1 MDRNLTLEA
10 VRLTEASALFASRSM
25 GQGEPEMAYE
35 SATEAMAKVFS
46 SMKID
51 GEVVISADSINNILH
66 DGEKIGTQDGLKLD
80 LAVKPLDGK
89 KTCARGGDNAIS
101 IVVIGSRGSFL
112 KVPIGYMK
120 KIAVGKDAKGEI
132 DINESVE
139 VNIKRV
145 ARAKG
150 KYIDDI
156 TVCVLDREINSGL
169 VANIRE
175 TGAKIKFITDG
186 DISGIIATALEN
198 SMIDILMGI
207 GGAKETVLSAAALRC
222 LDGDMQASFVDIGGT
237 RDKVIKQL
245 GKRAF
250 DKIYLADDLVK
261 KDDFLVSATG
271 VTNGLILPGV
281 RYFVGGAETHSIV
294 FRQRTHTLR
303 FIRATHRFDYKPVF

>member
-10 VRLTEASALFASRSM
+10 VRLTEAAALYASRSM
-25 GQGEPEMAYE
+25 GQGDPELAYE
-35 SATEAMAKVFS
+35 SSTEAMANVFS
-46 SMKID
+46 TMNID
-51 GEVVISADSINNILH
+51 GLVVISADSVNNILH
-66 DGEKIGTQDGLKLD
+66 DNERIGNKNGLKVD

-101 IVVIGSRGSFL
+101 IVVIGSEGSFL
-112 KVPIGYMK
+112 KVPAGYMR
-120 KIAVGKDAKGEI
+120 KIAVGKEAKGEI

-156 TVCVLDREINSGL
+156 TVCVLDRPINSGL
-169 VANIRE
+169 VENIRE
-175 TGAKIKFITDG
+175 TGAKIKYITDG
-186 DISGIIATALEN
+186 DISGIISTALDK
-198 SMIDILMGI
+198 SSIDILMGI
-207 GGAKETVLSAAALRC
+207 GGAKETVVSAAALRC
-222 LDGDMQASFVDIGGT
+222 LDGDMQASFVDIGGIKE
-237 RDKVIKQL
+237 KVVKQL
-245 GKRAF
+245 GRGAF
-250 DKIYLADDLVK
+250 DKIYSVSDLVQ
-261 KDDFLVSATG
+261 KDNFLVSATG

-294 FRQRTHTLR
+294 FRQKTHTLR